1 MKLQTEFNKVWE
13 STEIFPTAA
22 ERTQRRWELIDR
34 KENIQNFIEGETASD
49 ETPGKINYS
58 LRYEIWK

>member
-1 MKLQTEFNKVWE
+1 MNLHTELNKVWE
-13 STEIFPTAA
+13 CTETFPTAA

-34 KENIQNFIEGETASD
+34 KENIQNFFETEESD
-49 ETPGKINYS
+49 NYS